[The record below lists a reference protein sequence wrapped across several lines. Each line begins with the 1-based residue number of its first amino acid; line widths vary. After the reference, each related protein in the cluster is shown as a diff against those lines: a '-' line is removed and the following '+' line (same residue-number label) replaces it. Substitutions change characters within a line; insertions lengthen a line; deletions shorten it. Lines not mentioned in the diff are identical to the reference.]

1 LKTYVQQVV
10 QVGHHTQV
18 IARDGQHAQLL
29 VSQEGIRVN
38 DGQTHIC
45 QVNGIQFVQS
55 EEGLLVQVLQGA
67 VGDFDGSHILEA
79 QVEEE
84 FGAHQDGVLGTH
96 IGHHQVGNI
105 RAKLLDARVKSA
117 IWIVNKCLE
126 FGSF

>member
-1 LKTYVQQVV
+1 V

-67 VGDFDGSHILEA
+67 VGDFNGSHILEA

-84 FGAHQDGVLGTH
+84 FGTHQDGVLGTH
-96 IGHHQVGNI
+96 IGHHQVRN
-105 RAKLLDARVKSA
+105 V
-117 IWIVNKCLE
+117 
-126 FGSF
+126 